1 MPYATLL
8 KVFGNVFE
16 RRESKCCGILMK
28 HRRKVK
34 YEQVIT
40 LEIAQQLKTK
50 NNNVVPGPQIFR
62 QKSKFLLETGSLP

>member
-1 MPYATLL
+1 
-8 KVFGNVFE
+8 
-16 RRESKCCGILMK
+16 MK

-50 NNNVVPGPQIFR
+50 NNNVVPGPQIIL

>member
-1 MPYATLL
+1 M
-8 KVFGNVFE
+8 
-16 RRESKCCGILMK
+16 R